1 MYFLQ
6 IYYKQTQKDPEVSM
20 LTLGLFYALN
30 CTAHGFKFFYFSN
43 EPYTRSTLL
52 VRELSPYIKTRKK
65 PQKRVNSPW
74 GIFTHLIAP
83 VSSDVH
89 LLACLRQTRSF
100 GLAPYVNRYKK
111 SQRQVNLPL
120 GFLHLFTHVLMLS

>member
-6 IYYKQTQKDPEVSM
+6 FYYFFIHNVRNILNEYKIINPMNRIGIQNLRTQKDPEVSK
-20 LTLGLFYALN
+20 LTPGLFYALN

-74 GIFTHLIAP
+74 GIFTHFNARLVENP
-83 VSSDVH
+83 
-89 LLACLRQTRSF
+89 
-100 GLAPYVNRYKK
+100 GN
-111 SQRQVNLPL
+111 
-120 GFLHLFTHVLMLS
+120 